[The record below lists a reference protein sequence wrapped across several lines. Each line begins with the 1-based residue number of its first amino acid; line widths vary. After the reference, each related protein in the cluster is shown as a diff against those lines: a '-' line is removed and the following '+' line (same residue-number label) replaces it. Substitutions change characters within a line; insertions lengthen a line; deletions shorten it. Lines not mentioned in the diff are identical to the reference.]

1 MAHIIFKDLLV
12 VFEIGAAAPK
22 NNEKNVE
29 TSPWVCPWQSPLVV
43 NLQSKIK
50 GITLKKMNE
59 RSPQET
65 RKVVEKQKKTHSNK
79 QT

>member
-1 MAHIIFKDLLV
+1 MAHIIFKASLV

-29 TSPWVCPWQSPLVV
+29 TSPQGVPLAVAACGKFAKY
-43 NLQSKIK
+43 NQ

-59 RSPQET
+59 RYS
-65 RKVVEKQKKTHSNK
+65 RKQ
-79 QT
+79 

>member
-1 MAHIIFKDLLV
+1 MQEMAQIIFTQGARV
-12 VFEIGAAAPK
+12 VFEKGATAPK

-50 GITLKKMNE
+50 G
-59 RSPQET
+59 
-65 RKVVEKQKKTHSNK
+65 
-79 QT
+79 

>member
-1 MAHIIFKDLLV
+1 MTHIIFKGLLV

-50 GITLKKMNE
+50 G
-59 RSPQET
+59 
-65 RKVVEKQKKTHSNK
+65 
-79 QT
+79 

>member
-1 MAHIIFKDLLV
+1 MAHIIFKDILV

-22 NNEKNVE
+22 NNEKMWRQA
-29 TSPWVCPWQSPLVV
+29 PWVCPWQSPLVV

-50 GITLKKMNE
+50 GMTLKKMNE
-59 RSPQET
+59 RSPKET
-65 RKVVEKQKKTHSNK
+65 IIVVEKQKRTHSNN

>member
-1 MAHIIFKDLLV
+1 MAHIIFKGLLV
-12 VFEIGAAAPK
+12 VFETGAAAPK

-50 GITLKKMNE
+50 G
-59 RSPQET
+59 
-65 RKVVEKQKKTHSNK
+65 
-79 QT
+79 